1 MKRNITSNNV
11 GGFTSTDAKCLG
23 SKIAGD
29 VVSEAR
35 LTREKQLQYF
45 ASGMTR
51 YDRANSASLGHS
63 RLSKYFVGI
72 SLDKNFCRIDVSLFP
87 FLK

>member
-35 LTREKQLQYF
+35 LTREKKSPVFCVKYDQVQQGEFCFSGSF
-45 ASGMTR
+45 AIKQVFSG
-51 YDRANSASLGHS
+51 NLIG
-63 RLSKYFVGI
+63 
-72 SLDKNFCRIDVSLFP
+72 
-87 FLK
+87 